1 MSKVVVAV
9 VAALALTPVAK
20 AQELKDDSQ
29 KTLYALGLAVG
40 RSLEVFKLTPAELE
54 VVKHGLSDQV
64 GGKKTQ
70 VELEQWQPKIQ
81 GLLEERQKATSDA
94 LKAKD
99 KGFVEQVKKEKGAQ
113 ALPSGL
119 IFVPQKEGT
128 GAQPKPTDTVK
139 VHYTGKLVDGTEFDS
154 SVKRGQPAEFPL
166 NQVIKCWTEGVGKM
180 KVGGKA
186 KLVCPAAIAYGEQGR
201 PPVIPGGATLVFD
214 VELLEAKAGVA
225 GGMPPGHPQT
235 GGGATGKNGGAA
247 KGGTPAKAAPA
258 DKKK

>member
-1 MSKVVVAV
+1 MSKVVVAI
-9 VAALALTPVAK
+9 VAALALTPAAAK

-40 RSLEVFKLTPAELE
+40 RSLDVFKLTPAELE
-54 VVKHGLSDQV
+54 IVKRGLSDQV
-64 GGKKTQ
+64 SGKKTAI
-70 VELEQWQPKIQ
+70 ELEQWQPKIQ
-81 GLLEERQKATSDA
+81 GLLEQRQKATADA

-99 KGFVEQVKKEKGAQ
+99 KGFIDQVKKEKGAQ
-113 ALPSGL
+113 TLPSGL
-119 IFVPQKEGT
+119 VFIPQKEGT
-128 GAQPKPTDTVK
+128 GAQPKTTDTVK

-166 NQVIKCWTEGVGKM
+166 NQVIKCWTEGVAKM

-214 VELLEAKAGVA
+214 VELLETKAAPAGGGM
-225 GGMPPGHPQT
+225 GGMPPGHPPA
-235 GGGATGKNGGAA
+235 GGGSSAPAGKPGGAS
-247 KGGTPAKAAPA
+247 GPAK
-258 DKKK
+258 K

>member
-9 VAALALTPVAK
+9 VAALALSPVAK

-40 RSLEVFKLTPAELE
+40 RSLEVFKLTPAELDL
-54 VVKHGLSDQV
+54 VKRGMSDQV
-64 GGKKTQ
+64 SGKKTQ

-81 GLLEERQKATSDA
+81 GLLEQRQKATADA

-99 KGFVEQVKKEKGAQ
+99 KGFIEQAKKEKGAQ
-113 ALPSGL
+113 TLPSGL
-119 IFVPQKEGT
+119 IYVPQKEGT

-139 VHYTGKLVDGTEFDS
+139 VHYTGKLIDGTVFDS

-166 NQVIKCWTEGVGKM
+166 NQVIKCWTEGVAKM

-214 VELLEAKAGVA
+214 VELLDAKATPPGGGA
-225 GGMPPGHPQT
+225 GAMPPGHPQS
-235 GGGATGKNGGAA
+235 GGAQGGA
-247 KGGTPAKAAPA
+247 KPSGGK
-258 DKKK
+258 

>member
-1 MSKVVVAV
+1 MFKVVVAA
-9 VAALALTPVAK
+9 VAALALSPVAK

-54 VVKHGLSDQV
+54 VVQRGLSDQV

-70 VELEQWQPKIQ
+70 IELEQWQPKIQ
-81 GLLEERQKATSDA
+81 GLLEQRQKAAADA
-94 LKAKD
+94 LKTKD
-99 KGFVEQVKKEKGAQ
+99 KGFVDQVKKEKGAQ
-113 ALPSGL
+113 TLPSGL

-139 VHYTGKLVDGTEFDS
+139 VHYTGTLVDGTEFDS

-186 KLVCPAAIAYGEQGR
+186 KLVCPASIAYGEQGR

-214 VELLEAKAGVA
+214 VELLETKATPASAG
-225 GGMPPGHPQT
+225 GGMPPGHPPSGGAK
-235 GGGATGKNGGAA
+235 GGGAKS
-247 KGGTPAKAAPA
+247 TPPPA
-258 DKKK
+258 NKK

>member
-1 MSKVVVAV
+1 MFKVVVAA
-9 VAALALTPVAK
+9 VAALALSPVAK

-54 VVKHGLSDQV
+54 VVKRGLSDQV

-70 VELEQWQPKIQ
+70 IELEQWQPKIQ
-81 GLLEERQKATSDA
+81 GLLEQRQKATAEA
-94 LKAKD
+94 LKTKD
-99 KGFVEQVKKEKGAQ
+99 KGFVDQVKKEKGAQ
-113 ALPSGL
+113 TLPSGL

-139 VHYTGKLVDGTEFDS
+139 VHYTGTLVDGTEFDS

-214 VELLEAKAGVA
+214 VELLETKATPAGAA
-225 GGMPPGHPQT
+225 GGMPPGHPPK
-235 GGGATGKNGGAA
+235 GSGA
-247 KGGTPAKAAPA
+247 KGNGAKPPPPPAK
-258 DKKK
+258 K